1 LARDSLF
8 GERIVWTGRPKVI
21 APSPFQRAISWVL
34 FSIAAIATLFALVV
48 ALVVKESPA
57 ASLLLGFWCAGLGLA
72 ARQLPC
78 WLLARTRYVVT
89 EQHVIAYVGPLSRTI
104 ERKAISFARLY
115 WDESEPKYGD
125 LELVR
130 AVPTGALR
138 RRLMLRLQSIAAPDR
153 VWAIVRGA
161 EDVAP
166 RGMGDQPLA
175 QRLDRGEH
183 VVWSARPRQRMRRL
197 LPHGSRQWSLLAV
210 AAMLFAAVVRM
221 LLNALPALSK
231 VHEALPGRSLPFV
244 ALSIG
249 VVGAIVL
256 VFGIACYI
264 LWDGVLRQAFLTGET
279 RYLITNKRVLIQRG
293 VEELHLDRDKIVHVI
308 DTPAG
313 GGLHDVFMVI
323 DGPRARA
330 LAASGAFGEIDRSPH
345 LRPVF
350 EAVEDAEGASRI
362 LTAAPELPRAA

>member
-21 APSPFQRAISWVL
+21 APSPLQRALSWL
-34 FSIAAIATLFALVV
+34 FFAVAAIATLFAVVVGV
-48 ALVVKESPA
+48 ALKESPA
-57 ASLLLGFWCAGLGLA
+57 APLLFGFWCAGLGLA
-72 ARQLPC
+72 TRQLPC

-89 EQHVIAYVGPLSRTI
+89 EQHVITYIGPFTRTI
-104 ERKAISFARLY
+104 ERKSISFARVY
-115 WDESEPKYGD
+115 WDEREPKYGD

-166 RGMGDQPLA
+166 RGTGDQPLT
-175 QRLDRGEH
+175 QRLDRGER

-197 LPHGSRQWSLLAV
+197 LPHGSRQWYLSVV
-210 AAMLFAAVVRM
+210 AIMLFVGVARM
-221 LLNALPALSK
+221 VLNALPALTK
-231 VHEALPGRSLPFV
+231 VHQALPGLSFPFL
-244 ALSIG
+244 ALSAG
-249 VVGAIVL
+249 VGLAILL
-256 VFGIACYI
+256 VFGIASYI
-264 LWDGVLRQAFLTGET
+264 VWDTLLRPAFLTKET

-293 VEELHLDRDKIVHVI
+293 VEELHLDRKQIVDVI
-308 DTPAG
+308 DAPAG

-330 LAASGAFGEIDRSPH
+330 LAASGAFGEIERSPH

-362 LTAAPELPRAA
+362 LLETPDLPRAA